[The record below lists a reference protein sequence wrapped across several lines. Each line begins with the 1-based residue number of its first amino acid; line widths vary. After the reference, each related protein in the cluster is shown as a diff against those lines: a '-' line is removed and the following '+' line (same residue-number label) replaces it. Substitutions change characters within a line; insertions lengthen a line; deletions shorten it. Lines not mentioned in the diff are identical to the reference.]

1 MPDAV
6 RIEGLAELR
15 RDLRAMQPDVL
26 KEVRGVLKDGAR
38 VVADKG
44 RELAP
49 RGHRAIPVSRKPR
62 VRLADS
68 LRPGTAGNSAFVRSP
83 AAYGLIEEKRI
94 GFMSRALR
102 ESETQIVDAIGDSI
116 DAVADRHGW
125 K

>member
-1 MPDAV
+1 MSDAV
-6 RIEGLAELR
+6 HIEGLAELR

-26 KEVRGVLKDGAR
+26 REVLGVLKDGER
-38 VVADKG
+38 LVADRG

-49 RGHRAIPVSRKPR
+49 RGHRAIPVSRRPR

-68 LRPGTAGNSAFVRSP
+68 LRPGTAGNTAFVRSP
-83 AAYGLIEEKRI
+83 AAYGLIQEKRSR
-94 GFMSRALR
+94 FMSRALHD
-102 ESETQIVDAIGDSI
+102 SENQIVDLLGDSV